1 MTEVLRSQASGT
13 PQISLPSAKYNESF
27 GGDPAPGVVKQLK
40 VQYRINGKEGEATF
54 AENAEIDLPLP
65 K

>member
-1 MTEVLRSQASGT
+1 LLRHARGFPLIVLPQSG
-13 PQISLPSAKYNESF
+13 YNAAF
-27 GGDPAPGVVKQLK
+27 GGDPVPGVVKQLK

-54 AENAEIDLPLP
+54 AENAAILLPMP